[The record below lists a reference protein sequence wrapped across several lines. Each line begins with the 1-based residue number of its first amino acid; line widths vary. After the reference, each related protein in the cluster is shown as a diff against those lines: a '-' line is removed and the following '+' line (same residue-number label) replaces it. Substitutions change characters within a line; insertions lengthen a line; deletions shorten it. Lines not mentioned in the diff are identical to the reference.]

1 MSGAA
6 ASADYAAILEEIHA
20 EIEPFLGRGRV
31 ADYIPALARV
41 PPRQF
46 GMALTTIDGREYTV
60 GDAHVPFSVQSIAK
74 VSAVALA
81 LRAAGDTLW
90 SRVGREPSG
99 NPFNSLVQLESENG
113 IPRNPF
119 INAGALVTLDV
130 LMEHVDDPI
139 AAMLSFARGAARNP
153 AIDVDTEVAESEL
166 EHSERNR
173 ALAHFMKSFGNIRS
187 DVDRLLSV
195 YVRQCAIRMHC
206 VDLCRSFLFLA
217 NQGVMPWSGMQVLS
231 ANQSKRLSA
240 LMLTCGFYDESGDF
254 AFRVGLPGKSGV
266 GGGVA
271 AVLPGHFAI
280 AVWSP
285 ELGRFGNS
293 LAGIEA
299 LDRFTTRTGQSVF

>member
-1 MSGAA
+1 MSRAA
-6 ASADYAAILEEIHA
+6 AGDYAAILAEIRA
-20 EIEPFLGRGRV
+20 EIEPYLGQGRV

-46 GMALTTIDGREYTV
+46 GMALSTLDGRDYSV
-60 GDAHVPFSVQSIAK
+60 GDAGVPFSVQSIAK
-74 VSAVALA
+74 VWAVALA
-81 LRAAGDTLW
+81 LRATGEELW

-99 NPFNSLVQLESENG
+99 NPFNSLVQLESEGG

-130 LMEHVDDPI
+130 LMDHVDDPI
-139 AAMLSFARGAARNP
+139 AAILSFVRGATRGASVE
-153 AIDVDTEVAESEL
+153 VDEEVAASEL
-166 EHSERNR
+166 AHSDRNY
-173 ALAHFMKSFGNIRS
+173 AVAYFMKSFGNIHH
-187 DVDRLLSV
+187 DLERLMSV
-195 YVRQCAIRMHC
+195 YVRLCAIRMHC
-206 VDLCRSFLFLA
+206 ADLCRSFLFLA
-217 NQGVMPWSGMQVLS
+217 NHGAVPASGLQVLTPT
-231 ANQSKRLSA
+231 QSKRLSA

-271 AVLPGHFAI
+271 AVLPGQFAI

-285 ELGRFGNS
+285 ALGRFGNS

-299 LDRFTTRTGQSVF
+299 LDRFTTRTGLSVF